1 MSRRIVH
8 SLLAAALLTA
18 GAAQAGTV
26 YVPTPGVSAVGAAN
40 YETQV
45 VITNTAAQPREVR
58 HFQIANDA
66 DGTQRGAS
74 QSTPVQVQGGR
85 SSVVNPGAV
94 VRGLLELT
102 GPAELRYSAR
112 LTSPGQGAR
121 LGAQLPVITSD
132 NLGKANQSLA
142 LQGLLSGGG
151 RATDLALINLGHQAS
166 VCTVGLFRADGSAL
180 AAAATVNLK
189 PLSQAYFANALG
201 NAGAV
206 TEIRAAVS
214 CTREFYAYALL
225 TDGATG
231 EIATVFPAGS
241 GESLLQIPGAG
252 AACPVGAQCFDAKGL
267 FHKPTQTDPYKRMAF
282 APAAGTYKKIRMT
295 LDVLHGGWN
304 PTNPGAQ
311 HELFWMVK
319 NRNFDMFGYA
329 TFRGPSNPANA
340 NTSLLRHGIGLTH
353 PQKIKI
359 LKPFTA
365 TPGTLY
371 NLEYTY
377 DAGTRILE
385 LVTRVNGTVVN
396 RITGSTNVA
405 SFSFTAD
412 DRLIIDFGF
421 DGSNADEQPTL
432 NWEYRDLHVELTK

>member
-1 MSRRIVH
+1 MSRMILRSFVL
-8 SLLAAALLTA
+8 SVLCAA

-26 YVPTPGVSAVGAAN
+26 YVPTPGVSTVGSVS
-40 YETQV
+40 YEAQV
-45 VITNTAAQPREVR
+45 VISNAAGQTREVR
-58 HFQIANDA
+58 HLQIANDT
-66 DGTQRGAS
+66 DGTQRAGS
-74 QSTPVQVQGGR
+74 QSTPVQVQAGR
-85 SSVVNPGAV
+85 SAVVNQGGTF
-94 VRGLLELT
+94 RGLLELT
-102 GPAELRYSAR
+102 GLAELRYSAR
-112 LTSPGQGAR
+112 LVPPGQTAR
-121 LGAQLPVITSD
+121 LGTALPVITSD
-132 NLGKANQSLA
+132 NLARANQSLT
-142 LQGLLSGGG
+142 LQGLLSGGS
-151 RATDLALINLGHQAS
+151 RATDLTLVNLAHQAS
-166 VCTVGLFRADGSAL
+166 QCTVGLFRADGSAL

-206 TEIRAAVS
+206 TEIRATVT
-214 CTREFYAYALL
+214 CTRDFYAYALL
-225 TDGATG
+225 TDSATG
-231 EIATVFPAGS
+231 DVATVFPAGS

-252 AACPVGAQCFDAKGL
+252 SACPVGAQCFDAKGL
-267 FHKPTQTDPYKRMAF
+267 FHKPTQSDPYKRMAF

-295 LDVLHGGWN
+295 VDVLHGGWN
-304 PTNPGAQ
+304 PANPGAQ

-329 TFRGPSNPANA
+329 TFRGPGNPANA

-371 NLEYTY
+371 NLEYIY
-377 DAGTRILE
+377 DAGTRVLE

-412 DRLIIDFGF
+412 DRLIVDFGF
-421 DGSNADEQPTL
+421 DGSNSDEQPTL

>member
-1 MSRRIVH
+1 MSRRTVLC
-8 SLLAAALLTA
+8 LLAAALLTA

-26 YVPTPGVSAVGAAN
+26 YVPTPGVSTVGSVS

-45 VITNTAAQPREVR
+45 VISNAAGQTREVR
-58 HFQIANDA
+58 HLQLANDT
-66 DGTQRGAS
+66 DGTQRGGS
-74 QSTPVQVQGGR
+74 QSTPVQVQAGR
-85 SSVVNPGAV
+85 SAVVNQGGTF
-94 VRGLLELT
+94 RGLLELT
-102 GPAELRYSAR
+102 GLAELRYSAR
-112 LTSPGQGAR
+112 LTTPGQTR
-121 LGAQLPVITSD
+121 LGTALPVITSD
-132 NLGKANQSLA
+132 NLARANQSLS
-142 LQGLLSGGG
+142 LQGLLSGGS
-151 RATDLALINLGHQAS
+151 RATHLTLVNLAHQAS

-201 NAGAV
+201 NAGSV

-214 CTREFYAYALL
+214 CTRDFYAYALL
-225 TDGATG
+225 TDSATG
-231 EIATVFPAGS
+231 DVATVFPAGS

-295 LDVLHGGWN
+295 VDVLHGGWN
-304 PTNPGAQ
+304 PANPGAQ

-359 LKPFTA
+359 LKPFAA

-371 NLEYTY
+371 NLEYIY
-377 DAGTRILE
+377 DAGTRVLE

-412 DRLIIDFGF
+412 DRLIVDFGF
-421 DGSNADEQPTL
+421 DGSNTDEQPTL
-432 NWEYRDLHVELTK
+432 NWEYRDLHLELTK